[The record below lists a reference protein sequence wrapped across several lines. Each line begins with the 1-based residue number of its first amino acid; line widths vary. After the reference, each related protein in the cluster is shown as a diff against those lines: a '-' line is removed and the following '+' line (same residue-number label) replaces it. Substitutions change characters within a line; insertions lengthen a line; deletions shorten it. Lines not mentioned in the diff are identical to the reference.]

1 MRTTTNIMCGSQ
13 VMVMLYSSYTSRVF
27 DVALASWES
36 SSGALAMLHTVYAMP
51 SGGVVPKH
59 KLQERDDALCENK
72 AA

>member
-1 MRTTTNIMCGSQ
+1 MAKA
-13 VMVMLYSSYTSRVF
+13 SR
-27 DVALASWES
+27 ES

-59 KLQERDDALCENK
+59 KLQERDDALCGNN